1 MRPCRRRADRIRKEE
16 KGYFRASAR
25 EFFGEKMT
33 KVVGIRFRNTCKT
46 YFFDPGQIDL
56 QVGDHAIVETAKGL
70 EYGEVASGIRDVA
83 DEQVVQ
89 PLRTVIRKASR
100 RDDEQVAEN
109 RRKEENALKVCQ
121 EKAREHELDMKVTE
135 AEYAFDNSKILF
147 YFTAEGRVDFREL
160 VKDLAAVFHTRI
172 ELRQIGVRDEAR
184 ALGGFGPC
192 GRPLCCATYLNDF
205 IAVSIKMAK
214 EQNLAL
220 NPTKISG
227 VCGRLMCCL
236 KYEEEVYEELNRTMP
251 DVGDYVEA
259 EDGIPGDVVSTNIL
273 RQTVRIVVDVNGDK
287 EMREY
292 PAAQLTLLKKRKQRK
307 KELSEAAALERAQR
321 AQRAEQAKESGEDR
335 KPDKSERPEKGG
347 KAARNQKSVGR
358 GAEDG
363 RGGQAPDGGEK
374 REGRRND
381 RRNRR
386 PNGLAKEQGEA
397 GSVAA
402 PSNETKSREQE
413 GGENRSGN
421 SNREHR
427 KHHHRKNR
435 GQRPQGEGAGNGS
448 SSAQGG
454 GEA

>member
-1 MRPCRRRADRIRKEE
+1 
-16 KGYFRASAR
+16 
-25 EFFGEKMT
+25 MT

-335 KPDKSERPEKGG
+335 KPEKSERPEKGG

-386 PNGLAKEQGEA
+386 PNGPAREQGEA

-402 PSNETKSREQE
+402 PPNETRSREQE